1 MPRDTVCP
9 DDNEGADE
17 VAVRDEWAVTC
28 RDLAGRRR
36 ALSVFVSADRVV
48 LVAPPG
54 EAAVLTSL
62 DVGRLRAVLRDAVMQ
77 AGDTSGDATA
87 EPATDRFTVLE
98 ADPPEAAPPADG
110 PDDAAGD
117 DRP

>member
-1 MPRDTVCP
+1 M
-9 DDNEGADE
+9 
-17 VAVRDEWAVTC
+17 RDEWAVTC

-62 DVGRLRAVLRDAVMQ
+62 DVGRLRAVLRDAVMRVGEDQ
-77 AGDTSGDATA
+77 PEDPPGEA
-87 EPATDRFTVLE
+87 ATDRFTVRE
-98 ADPPEAAPPADG
+98 ADPTEAPGVGDEPDPP
-110 PDDAAGD
+110 GD